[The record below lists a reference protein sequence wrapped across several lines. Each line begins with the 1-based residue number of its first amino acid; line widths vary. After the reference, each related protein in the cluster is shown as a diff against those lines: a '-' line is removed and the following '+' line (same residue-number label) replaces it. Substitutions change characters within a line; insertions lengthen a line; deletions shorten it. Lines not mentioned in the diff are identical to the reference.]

1 MASNAIPRTL
11 ACVMIAAGLAAGAAD
26 ARVTKLTVTTKVSP
40 AYNGQSFGAA
50 GQYET
55 YAGTI
60 TGEVDPND
68 RRSAIIQDIA
78 LAPRNSRG
86 MVEYTAT
93 FFLTKPIDMSKSSG
107 ILFQQVPNRGG
118 RIDIGGRASGDVGLS
133 SGWQGDMTGTQVERV
148 TVPIARNADGTSIT
162 GPYTFTIADLG
173 AGSPIS
179 ADGSTATIYAGLNNP
194 TIPYPPATTDTAQ
207 AELTSYATYSFNTAQ
222 LTDPRLVASADWSF
236 GDCTSTPFPGA
247 ASGTRICVRG
257 GFDKSRIYRLV
268 YRVKDPLVLGVGLA
282 AFRDAASFF
291 RYAAADDSGTP
302 NPVAAGIK
310 WTIVQGTSQSGNFI
324 KTMIHLGFTEDDL
337 PGRGRRI
344 WDGAIP
350 FIAARQNPIDYRFA
364 ISGGEGKLY
373 EQGSD
378 PVLWW
383 EPYADVARGRTKAG
397 MLDRCRASGTCPKI
411 TEVNGSAE
419 YWNLRMS
426 PGIIGTS
433 ADVDIPLPS
442 EVRRYYVPSTSHG
455 GGNGAFT
462 LAPAA
467 TGSTIGLCVLPAN
480 PMPESSFLNAL
491 TRATV
496 EWVTNN
502 REMPPSAYPKLGDG
516 TLVSETALNFPAIP
530 GAPNPRGLVNT
541 VIDYDYG
548 TSFNYNDMAG
558 FISTAPIVVKK
569 LIPTYVPQVDA
580 DGNEIAGIRPLMG
593 EMPLGTY
600 TGWNVTSNG
609 FYKGQ
614 ACAFTGGF
622 IPFAKTKAE
631 RVANHDP
638 RPSLEER
645 YPSFTAFYYQA
656 AAVLNRLVAQRYMLP
671 EDATREFN
679 LALSGVLQNNLLPK
693 DALAE
698 SLLIRASRA
707 SMPSG
712 HPARTLGALGET
724 LVEED

>member
-1 MASNAIPRTL
+1 M
-11 ACVMIAAGLAAGAAD
+11 LAAGSLLAPLAD
-26 ARVTKLTVTTKVSP
+26 ARVTRLTVTSKVSP
-40 AYNGQSFGAA
+40 AYSGQSFGAA

-55 YAGTI
+55 LAGTI

-68 RRSAIIQDIA
+68 RRSAIIQDIQ
-78 LAPRNSRG
+78 LAPRNARG

-93 FFLTKPIDMSKSSG
+93 FILTKPIDMSKASG
-107 ILFQQVPNRGG
+107 MLFQQVPNRGG
-118 RIDIGGRASGDVGLS
+118 RIDIGGRTTGDMGLS
-133 SGWQGDMTGTQVERV
+133 SGWQGDLTGTQVERV
-148 TVPIARNADGTSIT
+148 MVPIAKNPDGSSIT

-173 AGSPIS
+173 LGSPIS

-194 TIPYPPATTDTAQ
+194 TIPYAPATTDTAN

-222 LTDPRLVASADWSF
+222 LTDPRLIASADWSF

-268 YRVKDPLVLGVGLA
+268 YRVKDPLVLGLGLA

-302 NPVAAGIK
+302 NPVAGGVK

-324 KTMIHLGFTEDDL
+324 KTMIHLGFTEDDSAGVT
-337 PGRGRRI
+337 GRGRRI

-350 FIAARQNPIDYRFA
+350 FIAARQNPVDYRFA

-383 EPYADVARGRTKAG
+383 EPYTDVARGRTTAG

-433 ADVDIPLPS
+433 ANVDIPLAP

-455 GGNGAFT
+455 GGNGVFT
-462 LAPAA
+462 LAPSA
-467 TGSTIGLCVLPAN
+467 TGSTIGLCLLPAN
-480 PMPESSFLNAL
+480 PMPESSILAAL
-491 TRATV
+491 TRAAV
-496 EWVTNN
+496 EWVTTG

-516 TLVSETALNFPAIP
+516 TLVPETALSFPAIP

-569 LIPTYVPQVDA
+569 LIPTYVPQVDS
-580 DGNEIAGIRPLMG
+580 DGNELPGIKPLMA

-622 IPFAKTKAE
+622 IPFAKTRAE
-631 RVANHDP
+631 RLARNDP

-656 AAVLNRLVAQRYMLP
+656 AAVLNRLVAQRYVLP
-671 EDATREFN
+671 EDAAREFN
-679 LALSGVLQNNLLPK
+679 AALNGVLQNNLLPK

-698 SLLIRASRA
+698 TFLVRK
-707 SMPSG
+707 
-712 HPARTLGALGET
+712 ARGE
-724 LVEED
+724 LR

>member
-1 MASNAIPRTL
+1 MSGKMRKLGCLVACLMAVGS
-11 ACVMIAAGLAAGAAD
+11 AD
-26 ARVTKLTVTTKVSP
+26 ARVTKITVTTKVSP

-55 YAGTI
+55 LAGTF

-68 RRSAIIQDIA
+68 RRSVIIQDIA

-93 FFLTKPIDMSKSSG
+93 FFLTKPIDMAKASG
-107 ILFQQVPNRGG
+107 ILLQQVPNRGG
-118 RIDIGGRASGDVGLS
+118 RIDIGGRATGDVGLS
-133 SGWQGDMTGTQVERV
+133 SGWQGDMTGTQLERV
-148 TVPIARNADGTSIT
+148 TVPVAKNPDGSSIT
-162 GPYTFTIADLG
+162 GPYTFMIADLG
-173 AGSPIS
+173 SGSPIS

-194 TIPYPPATTDTAQ
+194 TIPYAPATTDTTQ

-222 LTDPRLVASADWSF
+222 LTDPRLVASSDWAF
-236 GDCTSTPFPGA
+236 GDCTATPFPGA
-247 ASGTRICVRG
+247 ASGTKICVRG

-268 YRVKDPLVLGVGLA
+268 YRVKDPLVLGLGLA

-291 RYAAADDSGTP
+291 RYAAQDDAGTP
-302 NPVAAGIK
+302 NPLAGAIK

-324 KTMIHLGFTEDDL
+324 KTMIHLGFTEEDTV
-337 PGRGRRI
+337 GRGRRI

-383 EPYADVARGRTKAG
+383 EPYTDVARGRTTAG
-397 MLDRCRASGTCPKI
+397 MLDRCRASSTCPKI

-426 PGIIGTS
+426 PGIIGTK
-433 ADVDIPLPS
+433 ADVDIPLAP
-442 EVRRYYVPSTSHG
+442 EVRRYYVPSTTHG

-462 LAPAA
+462 QTPSA
-467 TGSTIGLCVLPAN
+467 TGSTVGNCVLPGN
-480 PMPESSFLNAL
+480 PMPESNILRAL
-491 TRATV
+491 TSAAV
-496 EWVTNN
+496 DWVTKGT
-502 REMPPSAYPKLGDG
+502 EMPPSAYPKLADG
-516 TLVSETALNFPAIP
+516 TLVPETALNFPAIP
-530 GAPNPRGLVNT
+530 GAPNPRGTVNT

-548 TSFNYNDMAG
+548 TTFNYNDMAG

-580 DGNEIAGIRPLMG
+580 DGNELPGIKPLMA

-600 TGWNVTSNG
+600 TGWNITSNG

-614 ACAFTGGF
+614 ACAFSGGF

-631 RVANHDP
+631 RIAKNDP

-645 YPSFTAFYYQA
+645 YPSFSAFYYQA
-656 AAVLNRLVAQRYMLP
+656 VAVLNRLVAQRYMLA
-671 EDATREFN
+671 EDAARELN
-679 LALSGVLQNNLLPK
+679 LALTGVLQNNLLPK
-693 DALAE
+693 DALAT
-698 SLLIRASRA
+698 SFLVRAARA
-707 SMPSG
+707 SMQAG
-712 HPARTLGALGET
+712 HSARAPDALGAT
-724 LVEED
+724 VVEEE

>member
-1 MASNAIPRTL
+1 MSTPRRGLAL
-11 ACVMIAAGLAAGAAD
+11 ACLSLSAALALHAE
-26 ARVTKLTVTTKVSP
+26 ARVTKLTITSKVSP
-40 AYNGQSFGAA
+40 AYNGQSFGQA

-60 TGEVDPND
+60 AGEVDPND
-68 RRSAIIQDIA
+68 RRSAIIQDIE
-78 LAPRNSRG
+78 LAPRNAKG

-107 ILFQQVPNRGG
+107 MLFQQVPNRGG
-118 RIDIGGRASGDVGLS
+118 RIDIGGRAAGDVGLS
-133 SGWQGDMTGTQVERV
+133 SGWQGDMTGTQLERV
-148 TVPIARNADGTSIT
+148 TVPVARNPDGSSIT

-173 AGSPIS
+173 NGSPIS

-194 TIPYPPATTDTAQ
+194 SIPYPPATTDTTQ

-222 LTDPRLVASADWSF
+222 LTDARLVPSGDWAF
-236 GDCTSTPFPGA
+236 GDCTAMPFPGA
-247 ASGTRICVRG
+247 PSGTRICVRG

-268 YRVKDPLVLGVGLA
+268 YRVKDPLVLGLGLA

-291 RYAAADDSGTP
+291 RYASQDDFGTP
-302 NPVAAGIK
+302 NPVAGGIK
-310 WTIVQGTSQSGNFI
+310 WAIVQGTSQSGNFI
-324 KTMIHLGFTEDDL
+324 KTMIHLGFTEDDHGL
-337 PGRGRRI
+337 RGRRI

-373 EQGSD
+373 EQGTD

-383 EPYADVARGRTKAG
+383 ETYADTARGRVAAA

-426 PGIIGTS
+426 PGIIGTK
-433 ADVDIPLPS
+433 ADVDIPVPPA
-442 EVRRYYVPSTSHG
+442 VRRYYVPSTSHG
-455 GGNGAFT
+455 GGNGAWT
-462 LAPAA
+462 LTPPQ
-467 TGSTIGLCVLPAN
+467 TGSTVGTCVLPAN
-480 PMPESSFLNAL
+480 PMPEQPILRAL
-491 TRATV
+491 TDATI
-496 EWVTNN
+496 EWVTKD
-502 REMPPSAYPKLGDG
+502 REMPPSAYPKLADG
-516 TLVSETALNFPAIP
+516 TMVPESALKFPSVP
-530 GAPNPRGLVNT
+530 GAPDPRGLVNT

-558 FISTAPIVVKK
+558 FITSAPIVVKK

-580 DGNEIAGIRPLMG
+580 DGNELPGIKPLMAQ
-593 EMPLGTY
+593 MPLGTY
-600 TGWNVTSNG
+600 TGWNVTANG

-631 RVANHDP
+631 RLAKGDP

-645 YPSFTAFYYQA
+645 YPSFTYFYYQA
-656 AAVLNRLVAQRYMLP
+656 RMILNQLVAQRYMRA
-671 EDATREFN
+671 EDAATELN
-679 LALSGVLQNNLLPK
+679 AALNGVLANGLVPK
-693 DALAE
+693 DGLAE
-698 SLLIRASRA
+698 AYMARRMRAKSA
-707 SMPSG
+707 
-712 HPARTLGALGET
+712 A
-724 LVEED
+724 EEN

>member
-1 MASNAIPRTL
+1 MITPQRGLAL
-11 ACVMIAAGLAAGAAD
+11 ACILFAVGAAD
-26 ARVTKLTVTTKVSP
+26 ARITKITVTSKVSP
-40 AYNGQSFGAA
+40 AYNGQSFSGA

-55 YAGTI
+55 YTGTLS
-60 TGEVDPND
+60 GEVDPND
-68 RRSAIIQDIA
+68 RRNVIIQDIQ
-78 LAPRNSRG
+78 LAPRNARG
-86 MVEYTAT
+86 MVEYTTT
-93 FFLTKPIDMSKSSG
+93 FFLTKPVDMSKSSN
-107 ILFQQVPNRGG
+107 IMFQQVPNRGG
-118 RIDIGGRASGDVGLS
+118 RIDIGGRAAGDVGLS
-133 SGWQGDMTGTQVERV
+133 VGWQGDMTGTQVERV
-148 TVPIARNADGTSIT
+148 TVPVAKNPDGSSIT

-173 AGSPIS
+173 LGSPIS

-194 TIPYPPATTDTAQ
+194 AIPYPPATTDTSQ

-222 LTDPRLVASADWSF
+222 LTDPRLVASSDWAF
-236 GDCTSTPFPGA
+236 GDCTSTPFPGTP
-247 ASGTRICVRG
+247 SGTKICVNG
-257 GFDKSRIYRLV
+257 GFDKTRIYRLV
-268 YRVKDPLVLGVGLA
+268 YRVKDPLVLGLGLA
-282 AFRDAASFF
+282 AFRDAAAFF
-291 RYAAADDSGTP
+291 RYAKQDDAGNP
-302 NPVAAGIK
+302 NPVAGGIK

-324 KTMIHLGFTEDDL
+324 KTMIHLGFTEDDSAN
-337 PGRGRRI
+337 GRRI

-383 EPYADVARGRTKAG
+383 EDYTDVARNRIRAG

-426 PGIIGTS
+426 PGIIGTQ
-433 ADVDIPLPS
+433 ANVDIPLPP

-455 GGNGAFT
+455 GGNGAWT
-462 LAPAA
+462 LTPSA
-467 TGSTIGLCVLPAN
+467 TASTVGTCVLPAN
-480 PMPESSFLNAL
+480 PMPESSILAAL

-496 EWVTNN
+496 EWVTTN
-502 REMPPSAYPKLGDG
+502 REMPASAYPKLADG
-516 TLVSETALNFPAIP
+516 TLVPETALNFPNIP
-530 GAPNPRGLVNT
+530 GKPNPRGLVNT

-558 FISTAPIVVKK
+558 FITNAPIVVKK
-569 LIPTYVPQVDA
+569 LIPTYVPQVDT
-580 DGNEIAGIRPLMG
+580 DGNELPGIKPLMA
-593 EMPLGTY
+593 ELPLGTY
-600 TGWNVTSNG
+600 TGWNVTANG

-631 RVANHDP
+631 RLANNDP
-638 RPSLEER
+638 RPSIEER
-645 YPSFTAFYYQA
+645 YPSFTAFYYKA
-656 AAVLNRLVAQRYMLP
+656 ADVVNRLVAQRYMLP

-679 LALSGVLQNNLLPK
+679 TALSGVLSLGVAK

-698 SLLIRASRA
+698 AFLMREARAAAASRPA
-707 SMPSG
+707 SK
-712 HPARTLGALGET
+712 
-724 LVEED
+724 EE